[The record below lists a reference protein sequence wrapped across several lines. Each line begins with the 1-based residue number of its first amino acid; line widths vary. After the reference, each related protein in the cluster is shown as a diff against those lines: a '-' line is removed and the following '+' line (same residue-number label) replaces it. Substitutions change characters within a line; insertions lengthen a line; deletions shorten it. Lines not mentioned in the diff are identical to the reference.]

1 MLFDTDFFLIEEKR
15 DQKLDKSKK
24 SYYGGFRI
32 VN

>member
-1 MLFDTDFFLIEEKR
+1 MLFDTNFFLIEEKR
-15 DQKLDKSKK
+15 DQKLDKSK